1 MRAVAVAAGFVAWRR
16 VLSAVHPRRRIRR
29 RAKPKDGIAVTTIES
44 SAQLSPAEDSGRPV
58 GAAPTRSSA
67 IPPLHARVPRWIVTS
82 GMTGWLLLGLVGVAA
97 VILWALAYASALVTP
112 FLAAVVLAIV
122 FSPVVDALQRRHLPR
137 LVGATVV
144 LLGLI
149 VFAVLFAWAIGK
161 GLVDEA
167 PQIAAEL
174 KAALGSLTTWLTDLG
189 LSTSSATRATSAAS
203 AAGTSTTSTLL
214 TGIFSGL
221 RGLSSAL
228 FMIFI
233 GSVIFL
239 FMLLHGRRYATWAA
253 GRSGFAPAVIDPVMA
268 DCGSAIRG
276 YFRGTTIIAAS
287 NAIPVALTAW
297 LLDVPLVGTI
307 ALVTFVTAYVPFFGA
322 IIASIFVCFI
332 ALGAQGLTAA
342 LILLAVLLFVNN
354 VLQNFFAPVA
364 YGASLNLDP
373 LVVLL
378 VTTAAGLVGGVGLI
392 VLAAPLTAV
401 ISRTARRLATARQLP
416 EIAEAGH

>member
-1 MRAVAVAAGFVAWRR
+1 
-16 VLSAVHPRRRIRR
+16 
-29 RAKPKDGIAVTTIES
+29 VTTTEP
-44 SAQLSPAEDSGRPV
+44 AANLVPAEDSGRPARTV
-58 GAAPTRSSA
+58 PVPSAAAP
-67 IPPLHARVPRWIVTS
+67 PMHARVPRWIVTS
-82 GMTGWLLLGLVGVAA
+82 GTASWLLLGLAGVAA
-97 VILWALAYASALVTP
+97 VVLWIMAYTSALVTP
-112 FLAAVVLAIV
+112 FLAAVVMAIL
-122 FSPVVDALQRRHLPR
+122 FSPVVDALERRHVPR
-137 LVGATVV
+137 LLGATAV
-144 LLGLI
+144 LLGLLA
-149 VFAVLFAWAIGK
+149 FTALFVWAIARGI
-161 GLVDEA
+161 LDQA
-167 PQIAAEL
+167 PQITAQL
-174 KAALGSLTTWLTDLG
+174 KAALTALTTLLTDLG
-189 LSTSSATRATSAAS
+189 ISTPSATDAANAAA
-203 AAGTSTTSTLL
+203 AAGTSTTSALL

-228 FMIFI
+228 FMVFI

-239 FMLLHGRRYATWAA
+239 FMLLNGRRYVRWAA
-253 GRSGFAPAVIDPVMA
+253 GRSGFSSAVIDPIMT

-287 NAIPVALTAW
+287 NAVPVAITAW

-307 ALVTFVTAYVPFFGA
+307 ALVTFITAYVPFFGA
-322 IIASIFVCFI
+322 IIAGIFVCLV

-364 YGASLNLDP
+364 YGSSLNLDP

-401 ISRTARRLATARQLP
+401 ISRTVRRLGAARHQSVEP
-416 EIAEAGH
+416 IQGR

>member
-1 MRAVAVAAGFVAWRR
+1 V
-16 VLSAVHPRRRIRR
+16 S
-29 RAKPKDGIAVTTIES
+29 AVTTTE
-44 SAQLSPAEDSGRPV
+44 PAANLVPAGDAGRPAPATPV
-58 GAAPTRSSA
+58 PSASAA
-67 IPPLHARVPRWIVTS
+67 PLHARVPRWIVTS
-82 GMTGWLLLGLVGVAA
+82 GTTSWLLLGLAGVAA
-97 VILWALAYASALVTP
+97 VVLWIMAYTSALVTP
-112 FLAAVVLAIV
+112 FLAAAVMAIL
-122 FSPVVDALQRRHLPR
+122 FSPVVDALERRHMPR
-137 LVGATVV
+137 LLGATLV
-144 LLGLI
+144 LLGLLA
-149 VFAVLFAWAIGK
+149 FAAFFAWTIAR
-161 GLVDEA
+161 GLIDQA
-167 PQIAAEL
+167 PQIATQL
-174 KAALGSLTTWLTDLG
+174 KSALAALTTLLTDLG
-189 LSTSSATRATSAAS
+189 ISAPSATDATDAAARAGS
-203 AAGTSTTSTLL
+203 STTSALI

-228 FMIFI
+228 FMVFI

-239 FMLLHGRRYATWAA
+239 FMLLNGRRYVRWAA
-253 GRSGFAPAVIDPVMA
+253 GASGFSPAVIDPLMT

-287 NAIPVALTAW
+287 NAIPVAIAAW

-307 ALVTFVTAYVPFFGA
+307 ALITFITAYVPFFGA
-322 IIASIFVCFI
+322 IIAGIFVCLI

-364 YGASLNLDP
+364 YGSSLNLDP

-401 ISRTARRLATARQLP
+401 ISRTVRRLAAVRHQVV
-416 EIAEAGH
+416 AEG